1 MRIPAHMDNYDGMIL
16 CWGLHEE
23 DSYAIEDHYDWFDQ
37 EEQPPSMKEVE
48 DFEWELV
55 DDN

>member
-1 MRIPAHMDNYDGMIL
+1 MRMPAHMGNDDGMIW

-37 EEQPPSMKEVE
+37 EEQPPSEKEVE